1 MYKNTLPLTSY
12 CSAQVVLF
20 LQPPPWPDRRSMKL
34 FSFLLLSPTI
44 SSAVCPLPH
53 RGREGKAFFQLC
65 GKKDAKASTI
75 LSDALYWDHLLDNF
89 DSTVEGNTGET
100 FQSRYYVDSTN
111 YRPGGP
117 YFLYIGGEGPL
128 SGPANGFIQDLAAS
142 HGARIY
148 SLEHRFY
155 GESLPQHSID
165 IALSVE
171 YLQFHTVDQ
180 SLFDLA
186 AFIDF
191 INSSIA
197 PDEGIPE
204 WFAVGGSYPGALSS
218 WFRIAYPNHTVA
230 SLSSSGVVNA
240 LFEFPEFDQQVATS
254 AGEQCANAIR
264 ASTTALETAMN
275 SNSTATKV
283 RDRRYWCALACS
295 LATAPCALQCSRPMG
310 WLRRDGG

>member
-1 MYKNTLPLTSY
+1 
-12 CSAQVVLF
+12 
-20 LQPPPWPDRRSMKL
+20 MKL

-275 SNSTATKV
+275 SNSTATK
-283 RDRRYWCALACS
+283 ALFNA
-295 LATAPCALQCSRPMG
+295 APDALTWDADFWVSQNTTFEYVITRFFIFIFFFTSNST
-310 WLRRDGG
+310 WLLIRLPWLSNMA